1 MLTKRLTSD
10 WRDVEKI
17 MTFDVGTDFIKNVS
31 NYREILKFPSDED
44 LNGAATALTRL
55 QDTYNLDTNSLARGE
70 INGIQYSTEMNAGD
84 CFELGRQSYLNGDH
98 YHTVLWM
105 EEAIERLGTDI
116 NRTSTTKADILEYL
130 AFSTF
135 KQGRVEAAL
144 TMTDELL
151 LLTPDHERALGNKYF
166 YEKEL
171 MRTNIKSTLRG
182 DDGSD
187 DLPQDRNM
195 EFKYGDEL
203 PEKKLYEMACRGELT
218 LSSKL
223 ASQLVCKYETKN
235 IPFLK
240 IAPLKLE
247 EAYKPSPY
255 IVIYHDVISDDEIEF
270 VKNMA
275 KPRVILY
282 SFKITIYNYLKII
295 SILVPSS
302 HCTKL

>member
-1 MLTKRLTSD
+1 
-10 WRDVEKI
+10 

-31 NYREILKFPSDED
+31 NYRDILKFPSDED

-105 EEAIERLGTDI
+105 EEAIDRLGKDI

-135 KQGRVEAAL
+135 KQGRVQAAL

-151 LLTPDHERALGNKYF
+151 LLSPGHERALGNKYF

-171 MRTNIKSTLRG
+171 LKTNIKSTLRG

-187 DLPQDRNM
+187 DLPKDKNT
-195 EFKYGDEL
+195 EFKIGGNPYTYDL
-203 PEKKLYEMACRGELT
+203 PERKLYEMACRGELVLPTAVAST
-218 LSSKL
+218 LSCRYESKD
-223 ASQLVCKYETKN
+223 V
-235 IPFLK
+235 PFLK

-247 EAYKPSPY
+247 EVYKPSPY

-270 VKNMA
+270 LKNMA
-275 KPRVILY
+275 KPRV
-282 SFKITIYNYLKII
+282 SFFNPFD
-295 SILVPSS
+295 SIL
-302 HCTKL
+302 